1 MFRVIKIY
9 PEIEI
14 AEFGK
19 GIFPVISA
27 SKTGRGSRRGWQA
40 KRAGMPP
47 SYYFNTIRLDL

>member
-9 PEIEI
+9 PETEI

-27 SKTGRGSRRGWQA
+27 SETGRGSRRGWQA
-40 KRAGMPP
+40 KRVGM
-47 SYYFNTIRLDL
+47 STS